1 MRRRARRCR
10 PTPDPGVAFG
20 SSAPVLITSAANPQI
35 KLMRSLGR
43 RKVRQAE
50 RAFLVEG
57 RRLVEDAAR
66 HAHLRHLL
74 VRDDIPQEWV
84 DARNVDPARV
94 RRVRADVFDAASEV
108 EHAQG
113 VAAICD
119 LPEQAIQPSDD
130 DGLVLILDRLRDPG
144 NLGTALRS
152 AAASG
157 VRTVLTS
164 SGSVDPYSPK
174 VVRAGMGAHFRLRLG
189 HASPQ
194 ALERIA
200 GTGRDIVH
208 ADADAAEVYTDYPWR
223 DAAALVVGGETEP
236 LSAEMASVVTR
247 AVAIPMRAGMD
258 SLNAGVAASVLLF
271 EVQRQRRI

>member
-1 MRRRARRCR
+1 
-10 PTPDPGVAFG
+10 
-20 SSAPVLITSAANPQI
+20 
-35 KLMRSLGR
+35 
-43 RKVRQAE
+43 
-50 RAFLVEG
+50 
-57 RRLVEDAAR
+57 
-66 HAHLRHLL
+66 
-74 VRDDIPQEWV
+74 
-84 DARNVDPARV
+84 
-94 RRVRADVFDAASEV
+94 
-108 EHAQG
+108 
-113 VAAICD
+113 
-119 LPEQAIQPSDD
+119 
-130 DGLVLILDRLRDPG
+130 
-144 NLGTALRS
+144 LRS

-189 HASPQ
+189 PASPQ